1 MSGFE
6 GRRVSYDRAAR
17 RTVIDEDRSEAAKE
31 TKEEE
36 RFNNM
41 ALLLVDSPE
50 FRAEV
55 LTKIGDWMK
64 DDADRKSGLRFL
76 QSLPKKIVKALPSD
90 ISPLRFARQCYE
102 SMLLDAEKWLRSLN
116 EEYLMSSALEH
127 KWSACSAA
135 MLVDQCRV
143 RGIAADSRE
152 EQIKG
157 VCLDEREEILENM
170 ASSCF
175 KKFSL
180 RVCQKELKKRSVS
193 VKLIAATLTNRE
205 DKEKYPHSAVLPSLS
220 YLEELHTNDFEAQ
233 KVEMTRLAKQP
244 STSIEGLNK
253 KTCVGVFFKIQSESG
268 RNLFFRSVAFAR
280 LHDWKVAELTVK
292 STPKKSERTPTKKV
306 LHEWTK
312 LEGFSEASVHRSLG
326 NLFSPVTCPS

>member
-1 MSGFE
+1 MSGPE

-17 RTVIDEDRSEAAKE
+17 RTVINEDRSEAAKE
-31 TKEEE
+31 KEEE

-50 FRAEV
+50 FRVEV
-55 LTKIGDWMK
+55 LNRIGDWMK

-76 QSLPKKIVKALPSD
+76 QSLPEKIVRALPSD
-90 ISPLRFARQCYE
+90 ISPSRFARQCYE
-102 SMLLDAEKWLRSLN
+102 SMLVDAEKWLRTLN
-116 EEYLMSSALEH
+116 EEYLVSSALED
-127 KWSACSAA
+127 KWSACSSAT
-135 MLVDQCRV
+135 LVDQCQL

-157 VCLDEREEILENM
+157 VCLVEREEILENM

-193 VKLIAATLTNRE
+193 VKLIAATLTDRE

-253 KTCVGVFFKIQSESG
+253 NACGGVFSRFSQRVEEICFFVLLHLPGCMIGKSQS
-268 RNLFFRSVAFAR
+268 
-280 LHDWKVAELTVK
+280 
-292 STPKKSERTPTKKV
+292 
-306 LHEWTK
+306 
-312 LEGFSEASVHRSLG
+312 
-326 NLFSPVTCPS
+326 